1 MATGN
6 TCPALSWNKRV
17 CVGDVGV
24 ATVHRAGRAAFL
36 CGAGRA
42 AFLFLCSRE
51 QPPARHEWGGVLG
64 NEHHD
69 RHGIRAETQHPRVPA
84 DL

>member
-1 MATGN
+1 M
-6 TCPALSWNKRV
+6 

-42 AFLFLCSRE
+42 AFLCGLGE
-51 QPPARHEWGGVLG
+51 QPPARHERGGVLD

-69 RHGIRAETQHPRVPA
+69 SHGVRAETQHPRVPA